1 MIFLDIEI
9 IKKYIT
15 SVTFKERFA
24 AKKKAMN
31 LVILSEIYLRID
43 KKILFQPSGK
53 IETSILAG
61 QNVEKA
67 VRRSAF

>member
-1 MIFLDIEI
+1 M
-9 IKKYIT
+9 
-15 SVTFKERFA
+15 TFKERFA